1 MPFQQLPLAVNLKD
15 EFDFKSFFFASVNS
29 ELEAGIRL
37 WMSGKNESFLYLWSP
52 VAVGKTH
59 LLQAISQALSEGGQ
73 RVCYIPMTD
82 FINYPAEALEGLE
95 LFDFICIDDIHV
107 VGESDAWQ
115 QAVFHFFNR
124 LTLAGSRLII
134 TADCPPSELKLS
146 LADLKTRLG
155 SGLIYA
161 IKDLDDEEKKR
172 VFKQRAIYRGFEL
185 LDDGVD
191 YIFKR
196 VKRDMSALMQFLDHL
211 DKSSLVAQRKLTI
224 PFIKTILDQKQSN
237 N

>member
-1 MPFQQLPLAVNLKD
+1 M
-15 EFDFKSFFFASVNS
+15 
-29 ELEAGIRL
+29 
-37 WMSGKNESFLYLWSP
+37 
-52 VAVGKTH
+52 
-59 LLQAISQALSEGGQ
+59 
-73 RVCYIPMTD
+73 
-82 FINYPAEALEGLE
+82 
-95 LFDFICIDDIHV
+95 
-107 VGESDAWQ
+107 
-115 QAVFHFFNR
+115 
-124 LTLAGSRLII
+124 
-134 TADCPPSELKLS
+134 
-146 LADLKTRLG
+146 KTRLG

-185 LDDGVD
+185 LDEGVD